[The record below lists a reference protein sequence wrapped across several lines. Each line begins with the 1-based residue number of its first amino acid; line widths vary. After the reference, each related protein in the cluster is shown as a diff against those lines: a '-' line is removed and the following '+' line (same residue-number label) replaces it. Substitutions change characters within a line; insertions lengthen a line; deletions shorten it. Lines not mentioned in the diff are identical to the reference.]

1 MKEALDMRFMAL
13 CGAAVLLAGPPA
25 LAQTV
30 DVQDTSR
37 TVELER
43 SEGGQGVAAPTLRMR
58 VGRPTAVAVGNYSFR
73 VRMERA
79 TTADGTPAPYVIRS
93 SLYRSDSGSLVAS
106 PAVTVMEGQP
116 ASLRFAGSDGSQLSL
131 AVLVR

>member
-1 MKEALDMRFMAL
+1 MMRFVSL
-13 CGAAVLLAGPPA
+13 CGAAALCAGAPL
-25 LAQTV
+25 LAQTAE
-30 DVQDTSR
+30 VQDVSR
-37 TVELER
+37 TVELEL
-43 SEGGQGVAAPTLRMR
+43 SEGGQVVAAPTLQMR

-79 TTADGTPAPYVIRS
+79 AAPEGTPAPYVIRS

-106 PAVTVMEGQP
+106 PAVTVMQGEPGR
-116 ASLRFAGSDGSQLSL
+116 LRFAGSDGRELSL

>member
-1 MKEALDMRFMAL
+1 MRFVTL
-13 CGAAVLLAGPPA
+13 CGAALLGAGAPL
-25 LAQTV
+25 LAQTAE
-30 DVQDTSR
+30 VQDTSR
-37 TVELER
+37 TVELEL
-43 SEGGQGVAAPTLRMR
+43 SEGGQVVAAPTLQMR

-79 TTADGTPAPYVIRS
+79 TAPEGSPAPYVIRS

-106 PAVTVMEGQP
+106 PAVTVMQGEPGR
-116 ASLRFAGSDGSQLSL
+116 LRFAGSDGRQLSL